1 MNSSADCIEESSLTL
16 HGSVSE
22 PDFIIKFS
30 EVSPLAQSDNGCLAE
45 TDPKERLT
53 CFVQDG
59 RNPSI
64 IRRAGGAECGRCSLP
79 GEVNSGVGIPAAP
92 VIAAPRYRPQAA
104 RLSSPHLGSP
114 GGMAG
119 KAYRLSYGSNP
130 VDLGTDYRSPYW
142 WRSRADS
149 CASFLAVIQ
158 TINQNPWFQARFL
171 IGLRSA
177 SCLRNAKVNVVSLVK
192 SLRLAAKSG
201 IVAGAAAGIYGFFVK
216 DYSQVITAI
225 VFSFGTA
232 MAVAG
237 YYDRRASMVD

>member
-1 MNSSADCIEESSLTL
+1 M
-16 HGSVSE
+16 
-22 PDFIIKFS
+22 
-30 EVSPLAQSDNGCLAE
+30 
-45 TDPKERLT
+45 
-53 CFVQDG
+53 
-59 RNPSI
+59 
-64 IRRAGGAECGRCSLP
+64 
-79 GEVNSGVGIPAAP
+79 NSGVGIPAAP

-149 CASFLAVIQ
+149 CAVFSLLSKLSIR
-158 TINQNPWFQARFL
+158 TLGPQARFL

-192 SLRLAAKSG
+192 SLRLAAELG